1 MTDSHH
7 AHIKVNLSALEDQNM
22 VSLFAHLLREAGG
35 VALVEAT
42 DEAGNVA
49 FMTYPCDCQG
59 RSE

>member
-1 MTDSHH
+1 MTHH
-7 AHIKVNLSALEDQNM
+7 THIKVNLDALEDQN
-22 VSLFAHLLREAGG
+22 VATYFAHVLREAGD
-35 VALVEAT
+35 VALVEAA